1 MPGCDDIAVGLG
13 IGLGLLLVVVVC
25 GINIYQC
32 TSYDAFEEQY
42 YKEFQT
48 FLYK

>member
-25 GINIYQC
+25 GINIYQR
-32 TSYDAFEEQY
+32 TFYDAFEEQY
-42 YKEFQT
+42 YKAM
-48 FLYK
+48 L